1 MLRIADSVVVD
12 SRTNSIITSWYFN
25 SRRGSSLCLL
35 GWRIS
40 CLKELE
46 KVQTRKRKACSEVSF
61 SHQTK
66 MTGYYFQVEVRL
78 GWSILRKEKT
88 NFVIAAITLQTVM
101 IAELTKEFAQKQG

>member
-1 MLRIADSVVVD
+1 MLRIANSAVVD
-12 SRTNSIITSWYFN
+12 SRTNLIITSWYFN

-35 GWRIS
+35 GWRTS
-40 CLKELE
+40 FLKELE
-46 KVQTRKRKACSEVSF
+46 KDQTGNWKACSEVSF

-66 MTGYYFQVEVRL
+66 MTGYYFQGEVRL

-88 NFVIAAITLQTVM
+88 NFATAAITLQTAM